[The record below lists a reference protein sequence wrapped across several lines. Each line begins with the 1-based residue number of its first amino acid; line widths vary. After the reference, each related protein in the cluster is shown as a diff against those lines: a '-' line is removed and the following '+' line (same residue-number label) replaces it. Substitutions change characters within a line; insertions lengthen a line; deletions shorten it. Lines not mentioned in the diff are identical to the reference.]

1 MNHAVLEQAF
11 NKVVSRHEILRSTVV
26 LQDGEPAML
35 LHESW
40 PLHLKKIDLSAL
52 AGEALE
58 SRIKQ
63 LLLEEPERP
72 FQLLNEPGIRVTVL
86 ELGPE
91 DHVIILM
98 MHHLVCDRASVDV
111 VWREWSA
118 SYSALLQGQA
128 PQLPAL
134 TVQHGDFA
142 LWQARQLAEGRFEDD
157 LIFWQKKLQGAP
169 PLLELPSDRPRREA
183 NRHAGSRKNVRIGN
197 KLVKKLRESSQQ
209 AETTLF
215 TLFTA
220 ALNVLLFRYC
230 GIDDIVLGVV
240 ANNRD
245 RQEFESAVGFLANI
259 HALRTGLS
267 GDSSFREVWRRV
279 QSGLA
284 DLCRHQAA
292 PFEEVINRVR
302 PQQSLSFAPIVQV
315 MMDWRDRT
323 QTRTFGGIKGF
334 NAVPLMSQN
343 RTSKFDLTVFLTDEG
358 DDVLI
363 EMEYNTDLF
372 DGDRMERMLGHY
384 GRLLES
390 IIKNP
395 EGRIGE
401 LEILTEREREQV
413 LVEWNRTE
421 REYPS
426 GKCVHE
432 LFEEQVR
439 RTPEA
444 VAVVSGE
451 GREVAYAELNAMANQ
466 FAHHLRQC
474 GMKEGDFIGVRLPRC
489 LGYVVSVLGILKAGG
504 AYVPLG
510 ADLPKERLEFMV
522 EDCEVQLMVTDG
534 GLASGGFDAGV
545 RVIDW
550 QVDGE
555 RIRECGL
562 ENPEWD
568 RDAAEAA
575 YVIYTSGSTGRPK
588 GVVIPHRGVV
598 RLVRGQEYT
607 RFDAGQRFLL
617 LAPTEFDASVF
628 ELWGPLLNGGACVI
642 YEGKALDFSSL
653 EAAIQE
659 QGVTSILL
667 IAGFFNQVM
676 DVRPQVIASIQHL
689 LVGGEAL
696 SVPHIEKAREDFPE
710 LRLTNAYGPTECS
723 IISCNYEIGKD
734 SKFVTG
740 SVPIGRPL
748 ANTKCYILDES
759 NQPVP
764 VGVAGELHIGG
775 DGLAVGYHNLP
786 ELTAERFILNPFR
799 RGTGERLYKTGD
811 LCRFLSDG
819 DIEYL
824 GRMDHQVKL
833 RGFRI
838 ELGEIEAVL
847 RECAGVKEAV
857 VVLREEEG
865 KEKRL
870 VAYVVGEGMTVEGMR
885 EELRR
890 KLPEYM
896 MPAAYQVLERLPL
909 TANGKVD
916 RKGLPKPEYGT
927 SGIEYIGPRN
937 PTEVALAGIWCE
949 ILRLER
955 VGIGTSFFE
964 VGGTSLLAI
973 QLADR
978 IRRIL
983 KREIPVRLV
992 FQNPT
997 IEKMAALINQESMP
1011 RRKAELISWNQGEGA
1026 LSLIFLVD
1034 DGSLGLFKVA
1044 NLLDKRIPIDV
1055 SVSPLTD
1062 SDILAAIKKESK
1074 KIPKLPEM
1082 ASVHVRNIR
1091 NRSHSGPVILVGHC
1105 FGGNLAFEVAQ
1116 QLLAFGVRVETVVML
1131 DTWMTNPS
1139 RWWLIQAWFKAHFS
1153 RIISH
1158 GPAYLLEKSR
1168 RRIRLERQA
1177 LASHL
1182 RLLEEVKSNKKREFD
1197 AHIPMHLI
1205 MRIYRAAWV
1214 PKQKPLPLKG
1224 ILLISRDDWMSTAYL
1239 KTDKTLGTQKWFDK
1253 GVEVLTVP
1261 GDHANVLE
1269 EHNLAGVADGLTQA
1283 IGRYFQSGSL

>member
-1 MNHAVLEQAF
+1 MSIE
-11 NKVVSRHEILRSTVV
+11 
-26 LQDGEPAML
+26 
-35 LHESW
+35 
-40 PLHLKKIDLSAL
+40 
-52 AGEALE
+52 
-58 SRIKQ
+58 
-63 LLLEEPERP
+63 
-72 FQLLNEPGIRVTVL
+72 
-86 ELGPE
+86 
-91 DHVIILM
+91 
-98 MHHLVCDRASVDV
+98 
-111 VWREWSA
+111 
-118 SYSALLQGQA
+118 YS
-128 PQLPAL
+128 
-134 TVQHGDFA
+134 
-142 LWQARQLAEGRFEDD
+142 
-157 LIFWQKKLQGAP
+157 
-169 PLLELPSDRPRREA
+169 
-183 NRHAGSRKNVRIGN
+183 
-197 KLVKKLRESSQQ
+197 
-209 AETTLF
+209 
-215 TLFTA
+215 
-220 ALNVLLFRYC
+220 
-230 GIDDIVLGVV
+230 
-240 ANNRD
+240 
-245 RQEFESAVGFLANI
+245 
-259 HALRTGLS
+259 
-267 GDSSFREVWRRV
+267 
-279 QSGLA
+279 
-284 DLCRHQAA
+284 
-292 PFEEVINRVR
+292 
-302 PQQSLSFAPIVQV
+302 
-315 MMDWRDRT
+315 
-323 QTRTFGGIKGF
+323 
-334 NAVPLMSQN
+334 
-343 RTSKFDLTVFLTDEG
+343 
-358 DDVLI
+358 
-363 EMEYNTDLF
+363 TDLF

-384 GRLLES
+384 GRLLKS

-395 EGRIGE
+395 EGRIEE
-401 LEILTEREREQV
+401 LEILTEREREQL

-439 RTPEA
+439 RTPGA
-444 VAVVSGE
+444 VAVVFE
-451 GREVAYAELNAMANQ
+451 REELTYGELNARANQ
-466 FAHHLRQC
+466 VARYLHKL
-474 GMKEGDFIGVRLPRC
+474 GVGPEVLVGICVERSLEM
-489 LGYVVSVLGILKAGG
+489 VVGLLGIMKAGG
-504 AYVPLG
+504 AYVPFD
-510 ADLPKERLEFMV
+510 ADYPKNRLEYMLKDSGV
-522 EDCEVQLMVTDG
+522 AVLLTQKRLV
-534 GLASGGFDAGV
+534 GLLP
-545 RVIDW
+545 
-550 QVDGE
+550 VDGVKVICLDE
-555 RIRECGL
+555 DWPLIQKEIL
-562 ENPEWD
+562 ETPVCVAKVQN
-568 RDAAEAA
+568 AA
-575 YVIYTSGSTGRPK
+575 YMIYTSGSTGNPK
-588 GVVIPHRGVV
+588 GVVNIHSAIVN
-598 RLVRGQEYT
+598 RLVWMQEEY
-607 RFDAGQRFLL
+607 QL
-617 LAPTEFDASVF
+617 
-628 ELWGPLLNGGACVI
+628 GGADSVLQKTPFSFDVSVWEFFWPLI
-642 YEGKALDFSSL
+642 TGARLVVASPGLHRDPESLAALIEKKSVTVVHFVPSMLSHFLEQDDIARLCRSL
-653 EAAIQE
+653 
-659 QGVTSILL
+659 
-667 IAGFFNQVM
+667 
-676 DVRPQVIASIQHL
+676 RQVICS
-689 LVGGEAL
+689 GEAL
-696 SVPHIEKAREDFPE
+696 SLE
-710 LRLTNAYGPTECS
+710 LQQRFFNKLPTRLDNLYGPTEAAVDV
-723 IISCNYEIGKD
+723 SCWRCNPE
-734 SKFVTG
+734 SRLR
-740 SVPIGRPL
+740 SVPIGRPI
-748 ANTKCYILDES
+748 ANAELYILDRHLC
-759 NQPVP
+759 PTP
-764 VGVAGELHIGG
+764 IGIAGELHIGG
-775 DGLAVGYHNLP
+775 TPLARGYHNLP
-786 ELTAERFILNPFR
+786 ELTAERFISSPY
-799 RGTGERLYKTGD
+799 GKKGVEKLYKTGD
-811 LCRFLSDG
+811 LCRFLADG
-819 DIEYL
+819 NIEYL

-857 VVLREEEG
+857 VVVREDEDM
-865 KEKRL
+865 EKRL

-885 EELRR
+885 EELGR